1 MNTSSFLVASAL
13 RRLAAA
19 LERMS
24 DEEIAR
30 LNEPG
35 TEIEIKVLRRRSKDE
50 ELTPGARL
58 DLTDVVAKLTAAASR
73 SDASR
78 FLDDSFGTKKA
89 LEQIARHLDVV
100 VSKQDKA
107 ETLRDRIIEATVGAR
122 LRSEAIQGG
131 S

>member
-1 MNTSSFLVASAL
+1 MNSPSFLVASAL

-35 TEIEIKVLRRRSKDE
+35 TEIEIKVLRRRSRDE
-50 ELTPGARL
+50 ELAPEARL
-58 DLTDVVAKLTAAASR
+58 DLTDIVAKLTTAASR
-73 SDASR
+73 YDASK

-100 VSKQDKA
+100 VSKQDKV
-107 ETLRDRIIEATVGAR
+107 ETLRDKIIEATVGAR

>member
-1 MNTSSFLVASAL
+1 MSTSSFLAASAL

-24 DEEIAR
+24 DEELAR

-35 TEIEIKVLRRRSKDE
+35 AEIEIKVFRRRTKDE
-50 ELTPGARL
+50 FTPKAQL
-58 DLTDVVAKLTAAASR
+58 DLVAIVAKLTEAANR
-73 SDASR
+73 SDASK
-78 FLDDSFGTKKA
+78 FLDESYGTKKA

-100 VSKQDKA
+100 VSKQDKT